1 MKAKAPKW
9 PMIPFLVCIA
19 LCVGLSLLLSGRAFA
34 TDSTADAPNCTDA
47 VPASGVTVEIAPPTG
62 YASKNAEVAFT
73 ITDTSGNGFASA
85 KVKLGLDGEWQDV
98 TNTLERWESRYTGRV
113 TITDNCAVTVRVTGH
128 DGKVYEKMCWIN
140 CFEHGTQIFLTN
152 VVQGGSD
159 AAQTPSNP
167 PSGTTPSGG
176 KPDSTGTSANTPSG
190 GGGTSAPSTSPPA
203 SASTDPD
210 SQPDTTPRNPTALT
224 PDGQGTVMD
233 DVTDGDGKE
242 FFTIK
247 TPSENTF
254 FLIIDKQRD
263 SENVY
268 FLNSVTEQ
276 DLMALAEK
284 EDSSTSAVPDPA
296 PVCICKDRCEAG
308 AVNTTCPVCILSMR
322 DCTGAAPAPAEPVE
336 QPKETGGNGSMVIV
350 LLAMLAVGG
359 AGWYFKIYKPKH
371 DMADAEDF
379 DELTGGEEPMVN
391 EDDEPEVQT
400 HRETEP
406 RQESEEPD
414 YYGDEPEEPDEY

>member
-9 PMIPFLVCIA
+9 PIIPLLLCIV
-19 LCVGLSLLLSGRAFA
+19 LCVGLSLLLSNRAFA
-34 TDSTADAPNCTDA
+34 LADDCPDA
-47 VPASGVTVEIAPPTG
+47 IPPSGITVEITPPSG
-62 YASKNAEVAFT
+62 CASKSAEVGYT
-73 ITDTSGNGFASA
+73 ITDTAGNGFASA

-98 TNTLERWESRYTGRV
+98 TDALEQWESRYTGRV

-128 DGKVYEKMCWIN
+128 DGKVYEKMCWID
-140 CFEHGTQIFLTN
+140 CFENGTQMFLPNGTQDN
-152 VVQGGSD
+152 
-159 AAQTPSNP
+159 
-167 PSGTTPSGG
+167 SGNGQTTPPTG
-176 KPDSTGTSANTPSG
+176 STPNG
-190 GGGTSAPSTSPPA
+190 GGAASAPPGSSA
-203 SASTDPD
+203 SASSDPD

-247 TPSENTF
+247 TPSENVF
-254 FLIIDKQRD
+254 YLIIDKQRD

-268 FLNSVTEQ
+268 FLNTVTES

-296 PVCICKDRCEAG
+296 PVCICKDKCEAG
-308 AVNTTCPVCILSMR
+308 AVNTACPVCVLSMS
-322 DCTGAAPAPAEPVE
+322 DCTGTAPVPAEPAE
-336 QPKETGGNGSMVIV
+336 KPKEDGGSGSMVIV
-350 LLAMLAVGG
+350 LLAALAAGG

-379 DELTGGEEPMVN
+379 DELTGGGEEKMVN
-391 EDDEPEVQT
+391 EDDEPEAQA
-400 HRETEP
+400 
-406 RQESEEPD
+406 RQEPEEPDYSD
-414 YYGDEPEEPDEY
+414 YYGDEPDYPDGYGDEP

>member
-1 MKAKAPKW
+1 MKSKAPKW
-9 PMIPFLVCIA
+9 PIIPLLLCIA
-19 LCVGLSLLLSGRAFA
+19 LCVGLSLLLSNRAFA
-34 TDSTADAPNCTDA
+34 ADCADA
-47 VPASGVTVEIAPPTG
+47 VPPSGVTVEIAPPTG
-62 YASKNAEVAFT
+62 YASKSAEVSYT
-73 ITDTSGNGFASA
+73 ITDNAGSGFASA

-98 TNTLERWESRYTGRV
+98 TDALEQWESRYTGRV

-159 AAQTPSNP
+159 AAQTPSNT
-167 PSGTTPSGG
+167 PSGTIPSGG
-176 KPDSTGTSANTPSG
+176 ENPGSTDTSTNTSVG
-190 GGGTSAPSTSPPA
+190 GGAAPSPNPSA
-203 SASTDPD
+203 SASNDPD

-233 DVTDGDGKE
+233 NVTDGDSKE

-247 TPSENTF
+247 TPSENIF
-254 FLIIDKQRD
+254 YLIIDKQRD

-268 FLNSVTEQ
+268 FLNSVTES

-284 EDSSTSAVPDPA
+284 DGDNSGTSAIPDPA
-296 PVCICKDRCEAG
+296 PVCVCKDKCEAG
-308 AVNTTCPVCILSMR
+308 AVNTACPVCILSMA
-322 DCTGAAPAPAEPVE
+322 DCVGTAPTPAEPTE
-336 QPKETGGNGSMVIV
+336 QPKESGGSGSMVIV
-350 LLAMLAVGG
+350 LLAVLAVGG

-391 EDDEPEVQT
+391 EDEEPEART
-400 HRETEP
+400 HQEP
-406 RQESEEPD
+406 EEPD
-414 YYGDEPEEPDEY
+414 YSGYYGDEPEEPDGYEDEP